1 MTRVVITGC
10 GCVTAIGNDVASF
23 ADSLFAGR
31 CGIRERPDPPPGLHF
46 TRTATVQDFRPED
59 WLLPSQR
66 QLADRTSSFAIAAAR
81 QAVTQSGLVA
91 AHPADS
97 LAVLFGC
104 SAGGR
109 TSEEQESAKLYTRN
123 ARVHPLTVPRIMAN
137 AGASLVAMEHAITG
151 PSLTLSTA
159 CASGT
164 HAIGLAFHMI
174 RSRSIR
180 AALAGG
186 HEAPLSFAFLRAWD
200 SLKVVSPT
208 ACRPFA
214 ADRDGMS
221 LGEGA
226 AVFAIESLESA
237 QARGAEILAEIAGFG
252 MSSDAHHITQPDPA
266 GPAAAMLRALD
277 DARATP
283 ADVGYINAHGTA
295 TDTND
300 RVEAEAIH
308 RVFGERARTLPISS
322 TKGLHGHA
330 IGASG
335 AIELLATL
343 LALREQRLPANAC
356 LNGSVEPDPALN
368 LNHILL
374 ANEPA
379 AIRLALSNSFAF
391 GGMNAVLALR
401 PPTAD
406 SPDEHEASR

>member
-1 MTRVVITGC
+1 MTRVVITGL
-10 GCVTAIGNDVASF
+10 GCITPVGNNLAAF
-23 ADSLFAGR
+23 RESLFAGR
-31 CGIRERPDPPPGLHF
+31 SGIRPISESFSGLHF
-46 TRTATVQDFRPED
+46 TRTAAVQDFRPED
-59 WLLPSQR
+59 HLLASQR
-66 QLADRTSSFAIAAAR
+66 PVADRTSAFAVAAAR

-91 AHPADS
+91 AYSPGTI
-97 LAVLFGC
+97 AVLFGC

-109 TSEEQESAKLYTRN
+109 ATEEEQAIRLYTRD
-123 ARVHPLTVPRIMAN
+123 ARLHPLTVPRIMAN
-137 AGASLVAMEHAITG
+137 AGTGLVSMEHGITG
-151 PSLTLSTA
+151 PALTLSTA
-159 CASGT
+159 CASAT

-174 RSRSIR
+174 RSGSIQ

-186 HEAPLSFAFLRAWD
+186 HEAPFSLAFLRAWD

-214 ADRDGMS
+214 RDRDGMT
-221 LGEGA
+221 LAEGA
-226 AVFAIESLESA
+226 AILALESLDA
-237 QARGAEILAEIAGFG
+237 AHARGAEIFAEIVGFG

-277 DARATP
+277 DAHASP

-322 TKGLHGHA
+322 TKGLHGHS

-335 AIELLATL
+335 AIECLATV
-343 LALREQRLPANAC
+343 LALRANLLPANAC
-356 LNGSVEPDPALN
+356 LAGTAPFAPDPALG
-368 LNHILL
+368 LDHILL
-374 ANEPA
+374 TNEPA
-379 AIRLALSNSFAF
+379 QPAPALALSNSFAF

-401 PPTAD
+401 PY
-406 SPDEHEASR
+406 